1 MRVEKK
7 KKNMVS
13 SPYSIVFKEKVMR
26 RGADK
31 PQKRP
36 AGLLGGFANMK
47 AHIAAL
53 PPATALAWKVP
64 VRLLHETFN
73 AVEILPPHVAGK
85 IVWADLLLLP
95 AKREL

>member
-1 MRVEKK
+1 MEALRDLPVRVNTVPVERAEWP
-7 KKNMVS
+7 MAS
-13 SPYSIVFKEKVMR
+13 EF
-26 RGADK
+26 
-31 PQKRP
+31 P
-36 AGLLGGFANMK
+36 AGRSFYTPYPF
-47 AHIAAL
+47 L
-53 PPATALAWKVP
+53 PPEAVHSLAWKVP